1 MTQTPGTTEA
11 HEWCGR
17 TLNDC
22 DGHQLGTIDALYFD
36 KKTDNLD
43 WALVNPEPVGAKSMF
58 VPLAGATGRGG
69 HVVAQVQAAQVRDAP
84 KIDPEQELSEQ
95 QEVELFRHY
104 DVDYTTEG
112 TVTATG
118 NGRPAGFAGDAP
130 GHDADASHDYSIVRS
145 EEERQIGS
153 TQSGHRPTRLRK
165 YVVTEQVRQTV
176 AVQRQE
182 VRVER
187 EPNGTAGSAD
197 ATDGPARAEV
207 EHEVV
212 LHQEEVVAEERSV
225 RVPSERVR

>member
-1 MTQTPGTTEA
+1 MTQTTGMTEA

-17 TLNDC
+17 TLKDR
-22 DGHQLGTIDALYFD
+22 DGDQLGKIDALYFD

-43 WALVNPEPVGAKSMF
+43 WALVNPGPVGSKAMF
-58 VPLAGATGRGG
+58 VPLAGAAGRGE
-69 HVVAQVQAAQVRDAP
+69 HVVVQVEAAQVRDAP

-104 DVDYTTEG
+104 GVDYTTEG

-118 NGRPAGFAGDAP
+118 NGQPAGFAGDAVGNVANGP
-130 GHDADASHDYSIVRS
+130 RDYAMTRS
-145 EEERQIGS
+145 EEERRVEG
-153 TQSGHRPTRLRK
+153 TQREQGPVRLRK
-165 YVVTEQVRQTV
+165 YVVSEQVQQTV
-176 AVQRQE
+176 AVQREE

-187 EPNGTAGSAD
+187 EPTATASSAQ
-197 ATDGPARAEV
+197 ATDGPAISRM

-225 RVPSERVR
+225 SRERMR